1 MATEGL
7 RPTAI
12 AERLET
18 PQIPSSDFGYS
29 RTQQPGDVA
38 EAPKPP
44 LGCGEGNDIIAL
56 NGGCAGQLSGSQS
69 AWNGALEQVMDVRSC
84 SCRFG
89 CVYVM
94 GSVTSRYMTVYR
106 VVPVLT
112 STEKSSPSSPL
123 TMAQRCAGPVRLE
136 RRDEAETALKWLEER
151 DGQHNAADIGSR
163 PRLIRRPSRGFPLAV
178 RT

>member
-69 AWNGALEQVMDVRSC
+69 AWNGALEQLRDVRSC
-84 SCRFG
+84 SC
-89 CVYVM
+89 
-94 GSVTSRYMTVYR
+94 VTSRYMTVYR

-178 RT
+178 RTYTRRP